1 VEVGEW
7 GSELRRT
14 SKQPTTKTEF
24 AMDLQTTFDDSA
36 RTFVDAG
43 TAALEGHHFVSEE
56 LNKKRLIPLTMLLGT
71 ADGEPE
77 GDKEKGVQFRL
88 NQTGNIFYSMS
99 SRELQGE
106 TKKLFES
113 VTVLFAAMTKALASK
128 NKTIFD
134 YDAWGKIIAKSG
146 YFIEVQKFQKT
157 LSLKS
162 GSLTI
167 DTQVI
172 QQLIPGLTSG
182 SSLEIAKGV
191 LNALNGEFKKEEAV
205 EKTKLA
211 HILFICE
218 ELFGAPSVTVRLFF
232 ASQESHKAMTS
243 TPCHKTTSVSF
254 EQLQEANTF
263 LFVSPRT
270 IAEFAGTFGDFPDE
284 YNKLIGK
291 LSGYVDG

>member
-1 VEVGEW
+1 
-7 GSELRRT
+7 
-14 SKQPTTKTEF
+14 
-24 AMDLQTTFDDSA
+24 MDSQATFDDSV

-56 LNKKRLIPLTMLLGT
+56 
-71 ADGEPE
+71 
-77 GDKEKGVQFRL
+77 
-88 NQTGNIFYSMS
+88 
-99 SRELQGE
+99 
-106 TKKLFES
+106 
-113 VTVLFAAMTKALASK
+113 
-128 NKTIFD
+128 
-134 YDAWGKIIAKSG
+134 
-146 YFIEVQKFQKT
+146 KFQKT

-162 GSLTI
+162 GSVTI

-191 LNALNGEFKKEEAV
+191 LNSLNGELKKEEAV

-218 ELFGAPSVTVRLFF
+218 ELFGAATVTVRLFF

-270 IAEFAGTFGDFPDE
+270 IAEFAGMFGDFPEE
-284 YNKLIGK
+284 YNKLIEK

>member
-1 VEVGEW
+1 MSRHHLGRFEHEKEAIMAG
-7 GSELRRT
+7 
-14 SKQPTTKTEF
+14 
-24 AMDLQTTFDDSA
+24 LQATFDNSV

-43 TAALEGHHFVSEE
+43 TAVLEGHHFVSEE

-113 VTVLFAAMTKALASK
+113 VTVLFAAMAKALASK